1 MVKLLSMTTEDK
13 EAQIDFIVRLF
24 DPLRQGFVT
33 ADTFEQIIKSF
44 FAGDEQ
50 SNNGASQEG
59 QEGSF
64 TGTMLHDL
72 REKGVYKLGGYLDHQ
87 RLYEA
92 IINKNDHT
100 LDAEQVIQA
109 II

>member
-50 SNNGASQEG
+50 SNNGAS
-59 QEGSF
+59 
-64 TGTMLHDL
+64 
-72 REKGVYKLGGYLDHQ
+72 
-87 RLYEA
+87 
-92 IINKNDHT
+92 
-100 LDAEQVIQA
+100 
-109 II
+109 